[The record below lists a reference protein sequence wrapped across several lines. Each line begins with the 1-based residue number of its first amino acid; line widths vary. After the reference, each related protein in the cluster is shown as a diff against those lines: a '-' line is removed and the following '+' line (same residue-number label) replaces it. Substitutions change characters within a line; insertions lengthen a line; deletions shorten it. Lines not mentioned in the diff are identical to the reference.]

1 MRILMAAMLWLPIA
15 ASASCGSA
23 FCSINTSWDAHGA
36 WQEPGARLDLRYES
50 IRQDQPRSGRTDVG
64 VGEIR
69 RHHDEVLTV
78 NRNLLASLDYTLN
91 QDWGVNLLV
100 PIVDRYHEHI
110 HNHGGGQIPQSWDF
124 TELGDLRVMGR
135 RRLSSSEDVNA
146 HTVSTSAVNLGLKL
160 PTGKTDVKN
169 AAGEE
174 AERSLQPGSGTT
186 DLVLGG
192 SYSMAM
198 PLRTLT
204 WFVQGLAQL
213 PMNEKDAYRPGHR
226 FNADVGG
233 RYEVGDRVGL
243 LLQVNALFKARDQG
257 ANAEPEDTGGKFVF
271 VSPGLSYAFTRNLQ
285 AYGFVQL
292 PLYQDVNGVQLV
304 ARYAAAAGLNVR
316 F

>member
-1 MRILMAAMLWLPIA
+1 MKALLAAMLWLPLA

-23 FCSINTSWDAHGA
+23 FCTINTSCDAHGA
-36 WQEPGARLDLRYES
+36 WLEPGARLDLRYES
-50 IRQDQPRSGRTDVG
+50 IRQDQPRSGRSDVG

-91 QDWGVNLLV
+91 QDWGVNLLL

-124 TELGDLRVMGR
+124 IELGDVRVMGR

-146 HTVSTSAVNLGLKL
+146 HTVSTSALNLGLKL

-198 PLRTLT
+198 P
-204 WFVQGLAQL
+204 
-213 PMNEKDAYRPGHR
+213 M
-226 FNADVGG
+226 
-233 RYEVGDRVGL
+233 
-243 LLQVNALFKARDQG
+243 RD
-257 ANAEPEDTGGKFVF
+257 
-271 VSPGLSYAFTRNLQ
+271 
-285 AYGFVQL
+285 
-292 PLYQDVNGVQLV
+292 
-304 ARYAAAAGLNVR
+304 
-316 F
+316 